1 MMMSSSEGAE
11 LKDMIQRAFEE
22 LGGRATK
29 GEIVAFLEPQI
40 PGYLKSSIVRAGLA
54 TKVGGFLRQPGK
66 LGLPKAPEVDK
77 DGTHVQL
84 ELMSADE
91 FRYVVARQMDN
102 SASAYRRAQQM
113 ADLCF
118 ALHEVRIPV
127 QIALAS

>member
-1 MMMSSSEGAE
+1 MMMSHSEGAE

-22 LGGRATK
+22 LGGR
-29 GEIVAFLEPQI
+29 FLEPQI

>member
-1 MMMSSSEGAE
+1 MMSSSEGAE
-11 LKDMIQRAFEE
+11 LRDMIQRAFEH
-22 LGGRATK
+22 LGGRATV
-29 GEIVAFLEPQI
+29 GEITAYLEPTL
-40 PGYLKSSIVRAGLA
+40 PGYLKASLVRAGLSNR
-54 TKVGGFLRQPGK
+54 VGRALRQPGK

-118 ALHEVRIPV
+118 ALHGERIPIQMAV
-127 QIALAS
+127 A

>member
-1 MMMSSSEGAE
+1 MMSSSEGQE
-11 LKDMIQRAFEE
+11 LREMIQRAFED

-29 GEIVAFLEPQI
+29 GEIVAHLESQI
-40 PGYLKSSIVRAGLA
+40 PGFLKSAILRAGLS
-54 TKVGGFLRQPGK
+54 TKVGAYLRQPGR

-84 ELMSADE
+84 ELMLPDE

-118 ALHEVRIPV
+118 ALHDVRIPI
-127 QIALAS
+127 QLAA